1 MSEVGLKGF
10 YYNEAKVTAGCA
22 GINNAE
28 DNLQNIN
35 LSTLTSL
42 ENATN
47 FPEFSEIAGGSS
59 YLDKI
64 KTYLPSACNNIS
76 ELQNIIATVMVS
88 LGIAQTTED
97 AKEIK
102 SFDITNGSSVQLDE
116 QGLCEILK
124 AVLKGEYGSIDE
136 VRRNQLEAKYGPG
149 IADTV
154 MQWKECLESH
164 TDVLNYMQTHP
175 GVTKVEAM
183 AEYNNVDTLKSVEGF
198 KNLFKYNNNPNLMV
212 YPTDSYYSYENMIND
227 ASYYVYIA
235 NLKIN
240 GSDSALEE
248 FKGYSEK
255 DKAVAQNLLD
265 KYWKHNSDGLQVND
279 QICEDLLKNGNLMAN
294 SKSATSESSNSTATA
309 SVTNEPASSA
319 TANPSSP
326 SMSAS
331 TSNSTPPAAPT
342 ITPDEIL
349 KYANASIRV
358 GKDKVAMP
366 DSVRNTVQNLVNY
379 AFRKAGDP
387 SAVQPLT
394 IDEVLAIINGQ

>member
-64 KTYLPSACNNIS
+64 KTYLPNACNNIS
-76 ELQNIIATVMVS
+76 ELQNIIAAVMVS

-116 QGLCEILK
+116 KGLCDILD
-124 AVLKGEYGSIDE
+124 AVYDGMYGSVDE
-136 VRRNQLEAKYGPG
+136 VR
-149 IADTV
+149 
-154 MQWKECLESH
+154 
-164 TDVLNYMQTHP
+164 
-175 GVTKVEAM
+175 
-183 AEYNNVDTLKSVEGF
+183 F
-198 KNLFKYNNNPNLMV
+198 KNLVTKYGYAIAHTVMRQKGELEKIYGNDVEVLKKNNIPDHIIDEIKNDIKGGNDLRV

-227 ASYYVYIA
+227 ASYYVKIA
-235 NLKIN
+235 NLLIN
-240 GSDSALEE
+240 NGAQAQEAL
-248 FKGYSEK
+248 KGYSEK
-255 DKAVAQNLLD
+255 DKLVAQNLLD
-265 KYWKHNSDGLQVND
+265 KYWKHNPDGLQVND
-279 QICEDLLKNGNLMAN
+279 QICEDLLKNGNLTAN
-294 SKSATSESSNSTATA
+294 SKSATSENSTVTA
-309 SVTNEPASSA
+309 PVTNEPASSS

-326 SMSAS
+326 AMSAS

-366 DSVRNTVQNLVNY
+366 DSVRSTVQNLVNY